1 MKGTAFLRLFDHRG
15 DTAKNL
21 AALLGAEDV
30 GRMSKNAIGAAMTRR
45 KDLFQGEI
53 PNITDLLEGERAKGM
68 AEGMRAT
75 LVRLLER
82 RFGPLP
88 ADVRAKIEAAG
99 ERQLEAW
106 TDAVL
111 DARTLKAVLQAGSRR
126 RAGKPR
132 A

>member
-1 MKGTAFLRLFDHRG
+1 
-15 DTAKNL
+15 
-21 AALLGAEDV
+21 
-30 GRMSKNAIGAAMTRR
+30 MSKDAIGAAMTRR

-53 PNITDLLEGERAKGM
+53 PNITDLLEGERAKGVAEGVAKGV

-88 ADVRAKIEAAG
+88 ADVRAKVEAAG

-111 DARTLKAVLQAGSRR
+111 DARSLKAVLQAGPRR
-126 RAGKPR
+126 RSGKPR
-132 A
+132 V